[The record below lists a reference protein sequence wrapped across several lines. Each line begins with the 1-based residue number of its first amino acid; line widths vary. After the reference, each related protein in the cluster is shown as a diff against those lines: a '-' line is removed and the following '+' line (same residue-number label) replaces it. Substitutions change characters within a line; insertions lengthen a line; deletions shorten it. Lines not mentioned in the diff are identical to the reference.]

1 MTEVLD
7 CSPCYEGAPD
17 IVPGA
22 PSALPQESLA
32 RSRLFAGGTF
42 FRSKY
47 AVPGDSDFQGVICNS
62 IALQVVAIGT
72 DWDLIVFFQD
82 VEVER
87 YSTTQ
92 ALNCSVML
100 PSSAISDLRTQTA
113 ASSYISMPPRGS
125 DEQDEDVLMMPPTD
139 DPCLSFFTK
148 TNMTGGVGPGEAD
161 VTTIRTG
168 PDRTI
173 AFINTKEN
181 ANGTPVSSRTL
192 IQWNYDISQW
202 VSYALDADCAIPE
215 NRCP

>member
-1 MTEVLD
+1 MEVLD
-7 CSPCYEGAPD
+7 CAPCYDGRPD
-17 IVPGA
+17 IDPGA
-22 PSALPQESLA
+22 ASALPQEALA

-62 IALQVVAIGT
+62 ISLQVVAVGT
-72 DWDLIVFFQD
+72 DWDLIVYFKD

-92 ALNCSVML
+92 SMTCSIEE
-100 PSSAISDLRTQTA
+100 PSSAISALRTLTA
-113 ASSYISMPPRGS
+113 ASSYISMPSRGS
-125 DEQDEDVLMMPPTD
+125 DEQDEDVMMMPPSD
-139 DPCLSFFTK
+139 DVCLSFFTK
-148 TNMTGGVGPGEAD
+148 TNMSGGVGPGEAD
-161 VTTIRTG
+161 VSSIRTG

-181 ANGTPVSSRTL
+181 ANGTPVDSKTL
-192 IQWNYDISQW
+192 IQWNYDIDQW
-202 VSYALDADCAIPE
+202 VSYALDQDCAIPE